1 MSCVGWCVWTVKPPT
16 PEQRVTEAQ
25 QKLAELKREQEE
37 IEREKNELLEA
48 RKRGIELHKARKRE
62 NKLHKARKRE
72 NELTTDPTLT
82 NGPTFWF
89 KHAWWIVIIFG
100 IFALVVLINWMTD
113 GELITW
119 LEPSR

>member
-16 PEQRVTEAQ
+16 PEQRVTETQ
-25 QKLAELKREQEE
+25 QKLAELKRQQEE
-37 IEREKNELLEA
+37 LEREADELQEA
-48 RKRGIELHKARKRE
+48 RKREY
-62 NKLHKARKRE
+62 
-72 NELTTDPTLT
+72 ELTTDPTLT

-89 KHAWWIVIIFG
+89 KHAWWIIIFV
-100 IFALVVLINWMTD
+100 IFALGVLINWITD

>member
-1 MSCVGWCVWTVKPPT
+1 MKPPT
-16 PEQRVTEAQ
+16 PEQRVTETQ
-25 QKLAELKREQEE
+25 QKLAELKRQQEE
-37 IEREKNELLEA
+37 LEREADELQEA

-72 NELTTDPTLT
+72 KKLQEARKREYELTTDPTLT

-89 KHAWWIVIIFG
+89 KHAWWIIIIFG
-100 IFALVVLINWMTD
+100 IFALGVLINWMTD

>member
-1 MSCVGWCVWTVKPPT
+1 MKSPT
-16 PEQRVTEAQ
+16 PEQRVTETR

-37 IEREKNELLEA
+37 IEREQEELEEA
-48 RKRGIELHKARKRE
+48 RKRKRE
-62 NKLHKARKRE
+62 NELWEASKRE
-72 NELTTDPTLT
+72 YELTTDPTLT

-89 KHAWWIVIIFG
+89 KHAWWIIIFV
-100 IFALVVLINWMTD
+100 IFALGVLINWITD

>member
-1 MSCVGWCVWTVKPPT
+1 MKSPT
-16 PEQRVTEAQ
+16 PEQRVTEKR
-25 QKLAELKREQEE
+25 QKLAELKRIQEE

-48 RKRGIELHKARKRE
+48 RKREY
-62 NKLHKARKRE
+62 
-72 NELTTDPTLT
+72 ELTTDPTLT

-89 KHAWWIVIIFG
+89 KHAWWIIIFV
-100 IFALVVLINWMTD
+100 IFALGVLINWITD